1 MADLVGIAW
10 KPVLSLKGL
19 PMYRSRLGLH
29 AVALLGF
36 FLGFGCARADTGA
49 PAAQALG
56 VTIED
61 FGYLDTSGEPI
72 DQTAAHQKRLQAFMA
87 ALRRD
92 VEADGHYRLIPP
104 STDDR
109 ATPTERMQA
118 AARGGAD
125 VLITGA
131 VQKMSTLVQFASAAV
146 IDVGANRILFERRYS
161 FRGDNDEAWNR
172 AETFLSRDVRA
183 ALATRLAVS
192 PAVAAAPTTLAVFDF
207 ELEDTTAA
215 AVASGVTAS
224 DAAQLAD
231 VANGVR
237 ELLAQSGR
245 YRVIEISGSTA
256 ETVKTHMLRDCG
268 GCEAGIAQ
276 KLGADQSLIGV
287 VRRVSRTEYTIGFQ
301 VRDSRTGAV
310 VSRADSG
317 LRMGA
322 DYSWRR
328 GAVRLVKEHLLE
340 GQAPQ

>member
-1 MADLVGIAW
+1 
-10 KPVLSLKGL
+10 
-19 PMYRSRLGLH
+19 MYRSRLGLH
-29 AVALLGF
+29 ALALLGF
-36 FLGFGCARADTGA
+36 LVGFGSACADTGA
-49 PAAQALG
+49 PAAQTLG

-61 FGYLDTSGEPI
+61 FGYFDTSGEPI

-109 ATPTERMQA
+109 ATPAERLQA
-118 AARGGAD
+118 AARSGAN

-131 VQKMSTLVQFASAAV
+131 VQKMSTLVQFANAVV
-146 IDVGANRILFERRYS
+146 IDVGAKRILFERRYS

-183 ALATRLAVS
+183 ALAAS
-192 PAVAAAPTTLAVFDF
+192 SAAAPAPIALAVFDF
-207 ELEDTTAA
+207 ELDDTTAA
-215 AVASGVTAS
+215 AVASGITAS

-231 VANGVR
+231 VTSGVR

-245 YRVIEISGSTA
+245 YRVIEINGTNA
-256 ETVKTHMLRDCG
+256 EAVKTRTLRDCG
-268 GCEAGIAQ
+268 GCDAGIAL

>member
-1 MADLVGIAW
+1 MH
-10 KPVLSLKGL
+10 
-19 PMYRSRLGLH
+19 RSRLGWH
-29 AVALLGF
+29 AVALLGL
-36 FLGFGCARADTGA
+36 FLGFGSAHADTSA
-49 PAAQALG
+49 PAAQTLG

-61 FGYLDTSGEPI
+61 FGYLDTSGEPV
-72 DQTAAHQKRLQAFMA
+72 DQTAAHQKRLHAFMA

-109 ATPTERMQA
+109 ATSAERMQA
-118 AARGGAD
+118 AAQAGAN

-146 IDVGANRILFERRYS
+146 IEVGTKRILFQRRYS
-161 FRGDNDEAWNR
+161 FRGDNDEAWDR
-172 AETFLSRDVRA
+172 AETFLSRDIRA
-183 ALATRLAVS
+183 ALAAQL
-192 PAVAAAPTTLAVFDF
+192 PASQATAPAPIALAVFDF

-215 AVASGVTAS
+215 AVASGITAS

-231 VANGVR
+231 VTNGVR
-237 ELLAQSGR
+237 ELFAQSGR
-245 YRVIEISGSTA
+245 YRVIETSGTNA
-256 ETVKTHMLRDCG
+256 EAVKTHTLRDCG
-268 GCEAGIAQ
+268 GCEAGIAN

-310 VSRADSG
+310 VARADSG

-328 GAVRLVKEHLLE
+328 GAARLIKDHLLE
-340 GQAPQ
+340 VRAQQ

>member
-1 MADLVGIAW
+1 MR
-10 KPVLSLKGL
+10 
-19 PMYRSRLGLH
+19 RSRLGLLTV
-29 AVALLGF
+29 AVLGLLLGF
-36 FLGFGCARADTGA
+36 GSANADTGA
-49 PAAQALG
+49 PAARTLG

-72 DQTAAHQKRLQAFMA
+72 DQTAAHQKRVQAFMA
-87 ALRRD
+87 GLRRD
-92 VEADGHYRLIPP
+92 VEADGHYRLVPP

-109 ATPTERMQA
+109 ATSAERMQA
-118 AARGGAD
+118 AAQGGAN

-146 IDVGANRILFERRYS
+146 IDVGTNRILFERRYT
-161 FRGDNDEAWNR
+161 FRGDNDEAWDR
-172 AETFLSRDVRA
+172 AETFLSRDIRA
-183 ALATRLAVS
+183 ALAAQLAAS
-192 PAVAAAPTTLAVFDF
+192 AAIASAPIALAVFDF

-215 AVASGVTAS
+215 AQASGVAAS

-231 VANGVR
+231 ATNGVR

-245 YRVIEISGSTA
+245 YRVIESSGTNA
-256 ETVKTHMLRDCG
+256 EAVKTHTLRDCG
-268 GCEAGIAQ
+268 GCEAGIAL

-301 VRDSRTGAV
+301 VRDIRTGAV

-328 GAVRLVKEHLLE
+328 GAVRLVKDHLLE
-340 GQAPQ
+340 RQAQQ

>member
-1 MADLVGIAW
+1 MR
-10 KPVLSLKGL
+10 
-19 PMYRSRLGLH
+19 RSRLGLH
-29 AVALLGF
+29 AAALLGLL
-36 FLGFGCARADTGA
+36 LGFGSARADTSG
-49 PAAQALG
+49 PAAQTLG

-72 DQTAAHQKRLQAFMA
+72 DQTAVHQRRLQGFMA

-92 VEADGHYRLIPP
+92 VEADPRYRLIPP
-104 STDDR
+104 STDNR
-109 ATPTERMQA
+109 ATPAERMQA
-118 AARGGAD
+118 AARGGANI
-125 VLITGA
+125 LIAGA
-131 VQKMSTLVQFASAAV
+131 VQKMSTLVQFANAVV
-146 IDVGANRILFERRYS
+146 IDIGANRVLFERRYS
-161 FRGDNDEAWNR
+161 FRGDNDEAWER
-172 AETFLSRDVRA
+172 AESFLSRDVRA
-183 ALATRLAVS
+183 ALAAQL
-192 PAVAAAPTTLAVFDF
+192 PASQAAAPAPIALAVFDF

-231 VANGVR
+231 VTSGVR
-237 ELLAQSGR
+237 ELFAQSGR
-245 YRVIEISGSTA
+245 YRVVDISGANA
-256 ETVKTHMLRDCG
+256 EAVQTHTLRDCG
-268 GCEAGIAQ
+268 GCEAGIAS

-328 GAVRLVKEHLLE
+328 GAVRLVKDRLLE
-340 GQAPQ
+340 NRAQQ

>member
-1 MADLVGIAW
+1 MR
-10 KPVLSLKGL
+10 
-19 PMYRSRLGLH
+19 RSRLGLH
-29 AVALLGF
+29 VLALVGPLLG
-36 FLGFGCARADTGA
+36 LGSARAETGM
-49 PAAQALG
+49 PAAPQTLG
-56 VTIED
+56 VAIQE

-72 DQTAAHQKRLQAFMA
+72 DQTAAHQRRLQAFMA

-92 VEADGHYRLIPP
+92 VEADPHHRLVTP

-109 ATPTERMQA
+109 ATPAERMQA
-118 AARGGAD
+118 AAQGGANIL
-125 VLITGA
+125 VGGA
-131 VQKMSTLVQFASAAV
+131 IHKMSTLVQFANAVV
-146 IDVGANRILFERRYS
+146 IDVGTKRVLFERRYT
-161 FRGDNDEAWNR
+161 FRGDNDEAWDR
-172 AETFLSRDVRA
+172 AESFLSRDVRA
-183 ALATRLAVS
+183 ALAAQPPTSAAVGS
-192 PAVAAAPTTLAVFDF
+192 APIGLAVFDF

-231 VANGVR
+231 VTSGVR
-237 ELLAQSGR
+237 ELFAQSGR
-245 YRVIEISGSTA
+245 YRVIETSDASA
-256 ETVKTHMLRDCG
+256 DAAKTHTLRDCD

-276 KLGADQSLIGV
+276 KLGADQALIGV

-328 GAVRLVKEHLLE
+328 GAVRLVKDQLLDSRA
-340 GQAPQ
+340 QQ

>member
-1 MADLVGIAW
+1 MRRYSLDLLTVT
-10 KPVLSLKGL
+10 V
-19 PMYRSRLGLH
+19 LGL
-29 AVALLGF
+29 LLGF
-36 FLGFGCARADTGA
+36 GSASADSGA
-49 PAAQALG
+49 PAARTLG

-72 DQTAAHQKRLQAFMA
+72 DQTAAHLGRLQTFMA

-92 VEADGHYRLIPP
+92 VEVDGHYRLVPP

-109 ATPTERMQA
+109 ATSAERMQA
-118 AARGGAD
+118 AAQRGAN

-146 IDVGANRILFERRYS
+146 IDVDTNRILFERRYT

-172 AETFLSRDVRA
+172 AETFLSRDIRA
-183 ALATRLAVS
+183 ALAAQLAAS
-192 PAVAAAPTTLAVFDF
+192 PAVASTPIALAVFDF

-215 AVASGVTAS
+215 AQASGVAAS

-231 VANGVR
+231 VTYGVR
-237 ELLAQSGR
+237 ELFAQSGR
-245 YRVIEISGSTA
+245 YRMIETSGTNA
-256 ETVKTHMLRDCG
+256 EAVKAHTLRDCG
-268 GCEAGIAQ
+268 GCEAGIAA

-310 VSRADSG
+310 VSQADSG

-328 GAVRLVKEHLLE
+328 GAVRLVKDHLLE
-340 GQAPQ
+340 NQAQQ

>member
-1 MADLVGIAW
+1 MR
-10 KPVLSLKGL
+10 
-19 PMYRSRLGLH
+19 RSWLGLF
-29 AVALLGF
+29 VLALAGLFLNLGSA
-36 FLGFGCARADTGA
+36 GADTNM
-49 PAAQALG
+49 PAAQTVG
-56 VTIED
+56 ITIEE
-61 FGYLDTSGEPI
+61 FGYLDTSGEPV
-72 DQTAAHQKRLQAFMA
+72 DQTAVHQKRLEAFMA

-92 VEADGHYRLIPP
+92 VEAEPRYRLVPP

-109 ATPTERMQA
+109 ATHAERMRA
-118 AARGGAD
+118 AVQGGANIL
-125 VLITGA
+125 VGGA
-131 VQKMSTLVQFASAAV
+131 VHKMSTLVQFANAVV
-146 IDVGANRILFERRYS
+146 IDTGTKQVLFERRYT

-183 ALATRLAVS
+183 ALAAQPAAS
-192 PAVAAAPTTLAVFDF
+192 PVVASAPIGLAVFDF

-231 VANGVR
+231 VTSGVR
-237 ELLAQSGR
+237 ELFAQSGR
-245 YRVIEISGSTA
+245 YRMIEVGA
-256 ETVKTHMLRDCG
+256 ANADAAKTHTLRDCD

-276 KLGADQSLIGV
+276 KLGADQALIGV

-301 VRDSRTGAV
+301 VRDSRTGVV

-328 GAVRLVKEHLLE
+328 GAVRLVKDQLLE
-340 GQAPQ
+340 SRAQQ

>member
-1 MADLVGIAW
+1 M
-10 KPVLSLKGL
+10 
-19 PMYRSRLGLH
+19 LGL
-29 AVALLGF
+29 LLSSGS
-36 FLGFGCARADTGA
+36 ASADTGA
-49 PAAQALG
+49 PAARTLG
-56 VTIED
+56 VTIEE

-92 VEADGHYRLIPP
+92 VEADPRYRLVPP

-109 ATPTERMQA
+109 ATAAERMQA
-118 AARGGAD
+118 AAQGGAN

-131 VQKMSTLVQFASAAV
+131 VQKMSTLVQFASTAV
-146 IDVGANRILFERRYS
+146 IDIGTKRLLFERRYS
-161 FRGDNDEAWNR
+161 FRGDNDEAWDR
-172 AETFLSRDVRA
+172 AESFLSRDVRA
-183 ALATRLAVS
+183 ALAAQLAAS
-192 PAVAAAPTTLAVFDF
+192 PAAASAPIELAVFDF

-215 AVASGVTAS
+215 APASGIAAS

-231 VANGVR
+231 VTSGVR
-237 ELLAQSGR
+237 ELFTQSGR
-245 YRVIEISGSTA
+245 YRVIETSGA
-256 ETVKTHMLRDCG
+256 NGEAVKTHSLRDCG
-268 GCEAGIAQ
+268 GCEAGVAL

-301 VRDSRTGAV
+301 VRDSRTGTV

-328 GAVRLVKEHLLE
+328 GAVRLVKDHLLE
-340 GQAPQ
+340 NQAQQ

>member
-1 MADLVGIAW
+1 MADFVGIAW
-10 KPVLSLKGL
+10 KPALSLKGL
-19 PMYRSRLGLH
+19 PMHRSRLGLH
-29 AVALLGF
+29 AVALLGLL
-36 FLGFGCARADTGA
+36 LGFGSARADISA
-49 PAAQALG
+49 PAAQTLG

-92 VEADGHYRLIPP
+92 VEADGRYRLIPP

-109 ATPTERMQA
+109 ATPAERMQA
-118 AARGGAD
+118 AAQVRAN
-125 VLITGA
+125 VLIAGA
-131 VQKMSTLVQFASAAV
+131 VQKMSTLVQFANAVV
-146 IDVGANRILFERRYS
+146 IDTGTNRVLFERRYS
-161 FRGDNDEAWNR
+161 FRGDNDEAWDR
-172 AETFLSRDVRA
+172 AETFVSRDVRA
-183 ALATRLAVS
+183 ALAASLAAS
-192 PAVAAAPTTLAVFDF
+192 AAAAPAPIALAVFDF

-224 DAAQLAD
+224 DDAQLAD
-231 VANGVR
+231 VTNGVR
-237 ELLAQSGR
+237 ELFAQSGR
-245 YRVIEISGSTA
+245 YRVIESSGANA
-256 ETVKTHMLRDCG
+256 EAVKTHTLRDCG
-268 GCEAGIAQ
+268 GCEAGIAL

-328 GAVRLVKEHLLE
+328 GAVRLVKDHLLE
-340 GQAPQ
+340 GRAQQ

>member
-1 MADLVGIAW
+1 M
-10 KPVLSLKGL
+10 
-19 PMYRSRLGLH
+19 LGL
-29 AVALLGF
+29 LLSFRPAG
-36 FLGFGCARADTGA
+36 ADPGA
-49 PAAQALG
+49 PAARTLG

-92 VEADGHYRLIPP
+92 VGADSSYRLVPP
-104 STDDR
+104 LTGDR
-109 ATPTERMQA
+109 ATFAERMQA
-118 AARGGAD
+118 AAQGGAN

-131 VQKMSTLVQFASAAV
+131 VQKMSTLVQFASTAV
-146 IDVGANRILFERRYS
+146 IDISTNRVLFERRYT
-161 FRGDNDEAWNR
+161 FRGDNDESWNR
-172 AETFLSRDVRA
+172 AETFLSRDLRA
-183 ALATRLAVS
+183 ALAAQWAAS
-192 PAVAAAPTTLAVFDF
+192 PTIAAAPIALAVFDF

-215 AVASGVTAS
+215 APASGIAAS

-231 VANGVR
+231 VTTGVR
-237 ELLAQSGR
+237 ELFAQSGR
-245 YRVIEISGSTA
+245 YRVIETGGANA
-256 ETVKTHMLRDCG
+256 EAAKTYTLRDCG
-268 GCEAGIAQ
+268 GCEAGIAA

-301 VRDSRTGAV
+301 LRDARTGAV

-328 GAVRLVKEHLLE
+328 GAVRLLRDHLLE
-340 GQAPQ
+340 RQAQQ

>member
-1 MADLVGIAW
+1 MR
-10 KPVLSLKGL
+10 
-19 PMYRSRLGLH
+19 RSRLGLH
-29 AVALLGF
+29 AVALLG
-36 FLGFGCARADTGA
+36 LLLSFGSAGADTGA
-49 PAAQALG
+49 PAAQTLG

-72 DQTAAHQKRLQAFMA
+72 DQTSAHQKRLQAFMA

-92 VEADGHYRLIPP
+92 VGADAHYRLIPP

-109 ATPTERMQA
+109 ASPAERMQV
-118 AARGGAD
+118 AARGGANI
-125 VLITGA
+125 LITGA
-131 VQKMSTLVQFASAAV
+131 VQKMSTLVQWANAVV
-146 IDVGANRILFERRYS
+146 IDIGTNRVLFERRYS

-172 AETFLSRDVRA
+172 AESFVSRDIRA
-183 ALATRLAVS
+183 ALAASLAAS
-192 PAVAAAPTTLAVFDF
+192 PAAAVVPIELAVFDF

-215 AVASGVTAS
+215 AAASGITAS

-231 VANGVR
+231 VTSGVR
-237 ELLAQSGR
+237 ELFAQSGR
-245 YRVIEISGSTA
+245 YRVIEIGGANA
-256 ETVKTHMLRDCG
+256 EAVKTHTLRDCG
-268 GCEAGIAQ
+268 GCEAGIAL

-301 VRDSRTGAV
+301 VRDARTGDV

-328 GAVRLVKEHLLE
+328 GAVRLVRGHLLDSPS
-340 GQAPQ
+340 QQ